1 MTKSST
7 PTLTLPAGMRATRA
21 VQALLSLLPMQP
33 PAGWTEALVEVALH
47 DQGIP
52 VNRVTV
58 YRALDRLTQAGLLQ
72 RTVNAQ
78 RITHYFVVDA
88 TAPIASAHLECTA
101 CHQHITLDPGAGAV
115 QAALHALREA
125 LVQSTGVH
133 KPMLDVAVQGECAQ
147 CAGDA
152 KPPFFNHP

>member
-1 MTKSST
+1 MTKPST

-47 DQGIP
+47 DQGIS

-78 RITHYFVVDA
+78 RITHYFVVDV
-88 TAPIASAHLECTA
+88 TAPTASAHLECTA

>member
-1 MTKSST
+1 MTKPST

-88 TAPIASAHLECTA
+88 TAPTASAHLECTA

-152 KPPFFNHP
+152 NPPFF

>member
-1 MTKSST
+1 MTKPST

-47 DQGIP
+47 DQGIS

-88 TAPIASAHLECTA
+88 TAPTASAHLECTA

-147 CAGDA
+147 CAGDV

>member
-1 MTKSST
+1 MTKPST

-58 YRALDRLTQAGLLQ
+58 YRVLDRLTQAGLLQ

-88 TAPIASAHLECTA
+88 TAPTASAHLECTA

-152 KPPFFNHP
+152 NPPFF

>member
-1 MTKSST
+1 MTKPST

-88 TAPIASAHLECTA
+88 TAPTASAHLECTA

-152 KPPFFNHP
+152 TPPFF

>member
-1 MTKSST
+1 MTKPST

-88 TAPIASAHLECTA
+88 TVPTASAHLECTA

-152 KPPFFNHP
+152 NPPFFNHP

>member
-1 MTKSST
+1 MTKPST

-88 TAPIASAHLECTA
+88 TAPPASAHLECTA

-152 KPPFFNHP
+152 KPAFFNHP

>member
-1 MTKSST
+1 MTKPSA

-88 TAPIASAHLECTA
+88 TAPTASAHLECTA

>member
-1 MTKSST
+1 MTKPST

-88 TAPIASAHLECTA
+88 TAPTASAHLECTA

-152 KPPFFNHP
+152 NPPFFNHP

>member
-1 MTKSST
+1 MTKPST

-47 DQGIP
+47 DQGIS

-88 TAPIASAHLECTA
+88 TAPTASAHLECTA

>member
-1 MTKSST
+1 MTKPST

-47 DQGIP
+47 DQGIS

-88 TAPIASAHLECTA
+88 TAPTASAHLECTA

-152 KPPFFNHP
+152 KPPFFNNP

>member
-1 MTKSST
+1 MTKPST

-88 TAPIASAHLECTA
+88 TAPTASAHLECTA

-147 CAGDA
+147 CSGDA